1 MNNYETAF
9 WIFLVLFIFAI
20 ITIGVLAYEYA
31 TEKVL
36 VSKAAFIPTYCQVIT
51 NHTAVSGGTEGAKTL
66 LNSDNQIS
74 SIGVDVKDASYVC
87 FTPIV
92 PSGSQ
97 GSFTEPT
104 NACTGGK
111 KISIKPLK
119 SDDKCLAKNHQN
131 DPTYP
136 SFGSCPIVDLNGTTL
151 FNISGNTSITSQ
163 FISDTA
169 ASLDVCVSAGYY
181 GQ

>member
-97 GSFTEPT
+97 EV
-104 NACTGGK
+104 
-111 KISIKPLK
+111 L
-119 SDDKCLAKNHQN
+119 QN
-131 DPTYP
+131 LQMLVLVEKRYQ
-136 SFGSCPIVDLNGTTL
+136 SNLSNQMINV
-151 FNISGNTSITSQ
+151 
-163 FISDTA
+163 
-169 ASLDVCVSAGYY
+169 
-181 GQ
+181 